1 MDGEERNRDPSARRG
16 RERRDNFI
24 EDSLDPPPPPPP
36 RTRCNYSSITQSR
49 PPRVPYNQITGRD
62 SDIKLS
68 SIDSDPKKRCVSL
81 LRAATLDWTKPTRE
95 RKEGREG
102 EREGG
107 GSLNLALEF
116 DGTSRIKRPLC
127 NPRGDRANVSK
138 QGWRRLK
145 EREKKKKVKEGWWY
159 RLLSGGGERVVKNWG
174 GRWSV
179 TGQRWFGFRNEGGGR
194 KGGFESRWETM
205 FRAISRYRLV
215 DTYIFFINFV
225 SRNMTGI
232 EN

>member
-107 GSLNLALEF
+107 AS
-116 DGTSRIKRPLC
+116 TSRSSLMER
-127 NPRGDRANVSK
+127 RGLSGRCVTRANVSK

-145 EREKKKKVKEGWWY
+145 EREKKKKGKRRKRDDDIVCYPAVEKGWWKIGVVDEAW
-159 RLLSGGGERVVKNWG
+159 RDNDDSAFVTKVGGERGDLRVVGK
-174 GRWSV
+174 RC
-179 TGQRWFGFRNEGGGR
+179 
-194 KGGFESRWETM
+194 FER
-205 FRAISRYRLV
+205 
-215 DTYIFFINFV
+215 
-225 SRNMTGI
+225 
-232 EN
+232 

>member
-107 GSLNLALEF
+107 AS
-116 DGTSRIKRPLC
+116 TSRSSLMER
-127 NPRGDRANVSK
+127 RGLSGRCVTRANVSK

-194 KGGFESRWETM
+194 KGDLRVVGKRCFER
-205 FRAISRYRLV
+205 
-215 DTYIFFINFV
+215 
-225 SRNMTGI
+225 
-232 EN
+232 

>member
-145 EREKKKKVKEGWWY
+145 EREKKKKGKRRKRDDDIVCYPAVEKGWWKIGVVDEAW
-159 RLLSGGGERVVKNWG
+159 RDNDDSAFVTKVGGERGIW
-174 GRWSV
+174 
-179 TGQRWFGFRNEGGGR
+179 
-194 KGGFESRWETM
+194 ES
-205 FRAISRYRLV
+205 LGN
-215 DTYIFFINFV
+215 DV
-225 SRNMTGI
+225 SSDKQI
-232 EN
+232 

>member
-107 GSLNLALEF
+107 AS
-116 DGTSRIKRPLC
+116 TSRSSLMER
-127 NPRGDRANVSK
+127 RGLSGRCVTRAEIVQTYPSK
-138 QGWRRLK
+138 DGEDWK
-145 EREKKKKVKEGWWY
+145 KGKKKKKVKD
-159 RLLSGGGERVVKNWG
+159 ERGMMISFVIR
-174 GRWSV
+174 RW
-179 TGQRWFGFRNEGGGR
+179 R
-194 KGGFESRWETM
+194 KGGEKLGWSMKRDGTTM
-205 FRAISRYRLV
+205 IRL
-215 DTYIFFINFV
+215 
-225 SRNMTGI
+225 S
-232 EN
+232 

>member
-24 EDSLDPPPPPPP
+24 EDSLDPPPPP

-102 EREGG
+102 E
-107 GSLNLALEF
+107 SLMERRGLSGRCVTRAEIVQTYPSK
-116 DGTSRIKRPLC
+116 DGEDWKK
-127 NPRGDRANVSK
+127 G
-138 QGWRRLK
+138 
-145 EREKKKKVKEGWWY
+145 EKKKGKRKRDDDIVCYPAVEKGWWKIGVVDEAW
-159 RLLSGGGERVVKNWG
+159 RDNDDSAFVTKVEEAGGERGDLRIVGK
-174 GRWSV
+174 RC
-179 TGQRWFGFRNEGGGR
+179 
-194 KGGFESRWETM
+194 FER
-205 FRAISRYRLV
+205 
-215 DTYIFFINFV
+215 
-225 SRNMTGI
+225 
-232 EN
+232 